1 MRGLLINVGSGPH
14 LAKKPWINTDLIC
27 DEAAGI
33 LPDVIAP
40 LQAMPFDDGSVSRLY
55 AGHCLEHIPIVPR
68 ADLVVGYVT
77 SQFALAMAEVRRV
90 LAPDGVA
97 CFVCPDVYKA
107 IQWYREGRADWAL
120 VDACLEGPDDGIDP
134 ASAWDGCFHAFN
146 CHEARLLALV
156 AASFPDAQAVAMGS
170 PELAEFPVVSHA
182 GWQCA
187 VVTR

>member
-1 MRGLLINVGSGPH
+1 MKGLFVNVGSGPH

-33 LPDVIAP
+33 TPDVIAP

-55 AGHCLEHIPIVPR
+55 AGHCLEHIPIGEP
-68 ADLVVGYVT
+68 
-77 SQFALAMAEVRRV
+77 FAAAMAEVRRV
-90 LAPDGVA
+90 LTPDGVA
-97 CFVCPDVYKA
+97 AFVCPDVYKA
-107 IQWYREGRADWAL
+107 IEWYRDGRADWSL
-120 VDACLEGPDDGIDP
+120 VDACLEGPDDGIDA

-156 AASFPDAQAVAMGS
+156 AAAFPDACSVAMDS
-170 PELAEFPVVSHA
+170 ATLAEFPVVSRA